1 MARQVIENLEKEKK
15 LLTDRARERGER
27 KTWNI

>member
-1 MARQVIENLEKEKK
+1 MTRQVIENLEKEKK
-15 LLTDRARERGER
+15 SYLLTARERGER